1 MTDVLPAYHG
11 TPPGTTSIGGGSTKN
26 YCYLRFSPNLGAG
39 GEGATQ
45 DPNSQYLPTKC
56 RKSPK
61 YLVLPNHIKEL
72 QIANSWSLGPGKKK
86 HFPNLKNTKSC
97 QHSEVKL
104 FALDPSI
111 ATLDILILYRTNQQK
126 FKAYIKERC
135 IQRADFD
142 LKFYGHEIVTL

>member
-1 MTDVLPAYHG
+1 MCCQPIMERHLEYNINWGRVHNKLLLFEIQ
-11 TPPGTTSIGGGSTKN
+11 SKFGG
-26 YCYLRFSPNLGAG
+26 G

-61 YLVLPNHIKEL
+61 YLVLPNQIKEL
-72 QIANSWSLGPGKKK
+72 QIANSWSLGPCKKK

>member
-1 MTDVLPAYHG
+1 MCCQPIMERHLEYNINWGRVHNKLLLFEIQ
-11 TPPGTTSIGGGSTKN
+11 SKFK
-26 YCYLRFSPNLGAG
+26 RG

-86 HFPNLKNTKSC
+86 AFSKPKKHKIMPTFRS
-97 QHSEVKL
+97 
-104 FALDPSI
+104 
-111 ATLDILILYRTNQQK
+111 
-126 FKAYIKERC
+126 
-135 IQRADFD
+135 
-142 LKFYGHEIVTL
+142 EIVCP